1 MKIGNIDE
9 LISKRSGLIY
19 DHVKINPKEGL
30 PLLFRYLSVI
40 KYRGELIR
48 GSGFSLNEDQ
58 SKLASLGE
66 CIERYCASMDS
77 HLKVLRCSRNQS
89 TDFLALNTITR
100 LTNEQYLI
108 NPDFEEKS
116 DYSPLYWIQG
126 TSILYKTKKWIP
138 YELTL
143 LKPTPYKP
151 IRDIISTGLAAH
163 ESVEEAINGGLCEC
177 IERDAF
183 MLFWLLGRVN
193 FEVSVTETDDEYI
206 STLLKIAT
214 SSNLSINIYDI
225 TTDYNVPTIL
235 TLVRRKGKDGFY
247 MGCSSSLSYK
257 KSVIKSLEEGLGGYS
272 IYSESLEQG
281 KKKKPKSFDE
291 IKELEDHPLFYLNGG
306 CDSILLDLLFNKQL
320 ELRPMPKD
328 HFVCL
333 NEVLETFKY
342 RGEDLFYVDLTSA
355 DINSIG
361 FKVVKV
367 IAPTLA
373 FLSIGTPLLNC
384 ERLYFY
390 KNKQNRDFNL
400 LPHPFP

>member
-1 MKIGNIDE
+1 MKTNINE

-19 DHVKINPKEGL
+19 DSIKINPKEGF

-40 KYRGELIR
+40 KYRGEMIR

-58 SKLASLGE
+58 SKLASIGE

-77 HLKVLRCSRNQS
+77 HLNILKCSRNQS
-89 TDFLALNTITR
+89 TDFLDLTTITR

-108 NPDFEEKS
+108 NPDFEAKS
-116 DYSPLYWIQG
+116 DHSPLFWIQG
-126 TSILYKTKKWIP
+126 TSLLDNTKKWIP

-143 LKPTPYKP
+143 LKKTPYRP

-163 ESVEEAINGGLCEC
+163 KSVEQAIIGGLCEC

-193 FEVSVTETDDEYI
+193 FEVSVTEIDDESI
-206 STLLKIAT
+206 SALLEIAT

-225 TTDYNVPTIL
+225 TTDYTVPTIL

-247 MGCSSSLSYK
+247 MGCSSNFSYK

-272 IYSESLEQG
+272 IYLESLEHCR
-281 KKKKPKSFDE
+281 KKPPKSFSE
-291 IKELEDHPLFYLNGG
+291 IKELEQHPLFYLNGG
-306 CDSILLDLLFNKQL
+306 CDSVLLDLLFRKDL

-328 HFVCL
+328 YFVCL
-333 NEVLETFKY
+333 NDVIKTFKY
-342 RGEDLFYVDLTSA
+342 RGEDLFCVDITSA
-355 DINSIG
+355 DVNSIG

-373 FLSIGTPLLNC
+373 FLSIGAPLLNC
-384 ERLYFY
+384 ERLYFFKKY
-390 KNKQNRDFNL
+390 DRDFNL